1 MTQSEPTPQRTFR
14 RMAERFRGYLPVVVD
29 VETGGFD
36 WNKHALLEIAAVP
49 IDLDEQGRFV
59 PGEVCSAHLVPA
71 PGLQID
77 PKSLEITGI
86 DLDHPF
92 RLAKPE
98 KEALDHVFAAVRAA
112 VKKHDCQR
120 AILVGHNAHF
130 DLNFLNAAVARV
142 AHKRN
147 PFHPFSVF
155 DTVTLA
161 GVAYGQTV
169 LARAMQ
175 AAGLQWNSAD
185 AHSAVY
191 DAERTAELF
200 CRIANQWGMPVGVTA
215 ADVGA
220 TNAEAVGKDAG
231 ATLAASDGSGET
243 APVGVPSW
251 VAQDAGSLPSRG

>member
-1 MTQSEPTPQRTFR
+1 MTPADETPPPFR

-36 WNKHALLEIAAVP
+36 WNRHALLELAAVP
-49 IDLDEQGRFV
+49 IDLDEQGRYV
-59 PGEVCSAHLVPA
+59 PGEIASAHFIPA
-71 PGLQID
+71 PGTEID

-86 DLDHPF
+86 DIDHPF

-112 VKKHDCQR
+112 VRKHGCQR

-142 AHKRN
+142 QHKRN

-169 LARAMQ
+169 LARAVQ
-175 AAGLQWNSAD
+175 AAGMEWNSDD

-191 DAERTAELF
+191 DAERTAALF
-200 CRIANQWGMPVGVTA
+200 CRIV
-215 ADVGA
+215 
-220 TNAEAVGKDAG
+220 NAWPQPPAG
-231 ATLAASDGSGET
+231 
-243 APVGVPSW
+243 
-251 VAQDAGSLPSRG
+251 

>member
-1 MTQSEPTPQRTFR
+1 MTSDAPAQLPFR

-36 WNKHALLEIAAVP
+36 WNRHALLELAAVP
-49 IDLDEQGRFV
+49 IDLDAEGRLV
-59 PGEVCSAHLVPA
+59 PGEMASVHLVPA
-71 PGLQID
+71 PGTQID
-77 PKSLEITGI
+77 PKSLEVTGI
-86 DLDHPF
+86 DIDHPF

-112 VKKHDCQR
+112 VRKHHCQR

-142 AHKRN
+142 QHKRN

-169 LARAMQ
+169 LARAVQ
-175 AAGLQWNSAD
+175 AAGLDWNGAD

-191 DAERTAELF
+191 DADRTAQLF
-200 CRIANQWGMPVGVTA
+200 CRIANAWPAAAATDATALAQDTVPAAPPA
-215 ADVGA
+215 ADPS
-220 TNAEAVGKDAG
+220 NQ
-231 ATLAASDGSGET
+231 AA
-243 APVGVPSW
+243 APR
-251 VAQDAGSLPSRG
+251 LE

>member
-1 MTQSEPTPQRTFR
+1 MTQAAPIDAPNDMPTDARAPAFR
-14 RMAERFRGYLPVVVD
+14 RMSERFRGYLPVVVD

-36 WNKHALLEIAAVP
+36 WNRHALLEVAAVP
-49 IDLDEQGRFV
+49 IDLDDAGRYV
-59 PGEVCSAHLVPA
+59 LGDTASVHLVPA
-71 PGLQID
+71 PGTEID

-86 DLDHPF
+86 DIDHPF

-98 KEALDHVFAAVRAA
+98 KEALDHIFAAVRAA
-112 VKKHDCQR
+112 VRKHGCQR

-142 AHKRN
+142 QHKRN

-169 LARAMQ
+169 LARAVQ
-175 AAGLQWNSAD
+175 AAGMDWNSDD

-191 DAERTAELF
+191 DAERTAQLF
-200 CRIANQWGMPVGVTA
+200 CKIL
-215 ADVGA
+215 
-220 TNAEAVGKDAG
+220 NAWPQ
-231 ATLAASDGSGET
+231 SS
-243 APVGVPSW
+243 P
-251 VAQDAGSLPSRG
+251 R